1 MRYRHWLLLAAAAA
15 FFYSAVLIRLDFFM
29 QILPTY
35 GDADI
40 HAGSFLAI
48 TFILSWVALEIT
60 HFLRIGSRGQCEC
73 GYSLKGV
80 KCPECGR
87 DQGDGPA

>member
-15 FFYSAVLIRLDFFM
+15 IFYSTVLIRLDFFM
-29 QILPTY
+29 LLLPTY

-40 HAGSFLAI
+40 HAGAALAI
-48 TFILSWVALEIT
+48 TCILSWVTLEVV
-60 HFLRIGSRGQCEC
+60 HFRATSRGKCPC

-87 DQGDGPA
+87 DLGDSQP